1 MCAFADAA
9 EQSSN
14 GWHTALGC
22 PVTATSRPFKNER
35 SPNIS
40 GGGLRD
46 ITGVGHA
53 LLGGGEIEPCGY
65 GLVSVVLWKAR
76 GISCTR
82 TSQTRDI

>member
-22 PVTATSRPFKNER
+22 PVTATSRPFNER

-40 GGGLRD
+40 GGKKDGGAAMISQVSSVISQALRLVMHFLAAERLSLA
-46 ITGVGHA
+46 GVG
-53 LLGGGEIEPCGY
+53 
-65 GLVSVVLWKAR
+65 
-76 GISCTR
+76 
-82 TSQTRDI
+82 